1 MAKKHPSIRPHEG
14 KELELMLSGEK
25 PLALYFSFY
34 PIPEEFEPY
43 LASGQLFRTDICSI
57 FNYQGKPY
65 DYQIVSHS
73 PDDPNIQKLV
83 TLKQLNGFDDDV
95 ERTIGKL
102 LGYKAEDVEYYIQH
116 HRASVEKYPM
126 ARISPIPNAK
136 AVSKALGF

>member
-1 MAKKHPSIRPHEG
+1 
-14 KELELMLSGEK
+14 MLSGEK

-43 LASGQLFRTDICSI
+43 LASGQLFRTDIRSI

-83 TLKQLNGFDDDV
+83 TLKQLNGFDV
-95 ERTIGKL
+95 LFKLPIYFERDIARFAQIVVDAVVTHFVVFKIAFVKQVVGNQAKL
-102 LGYKAEDVEYYIQH
+102 QVFAGRVFHVGVPKRVA
-116 HRASVEKYPM
+116 
-126 ARISPIPNAK
+126 
-136 AVSKALGF
+136 ALFHIA

>member
-65 DYQIVSHS
+65 DYQIVSH
-73 PDDPNIQKLV
+73 
-83 TLKQLNGFDDDV
+83 
-95 ERTIGKL
+95 
-102 LGYKAEDVEYYIQH
+102 
-116 HRASVEKYPM
+116 
-126 ARISPIPNAK
+126 
-136 AVSKALGF
+136 